1 VAALAALAA
10 RAASRGHGR
19 RRRRRRVTVVGR
31 YLAREIAL
39 GIVFVLLGFLALFAF
54 FDLVNELD
62 DLGRGG
68 YRLQHAIAYVGLTL
82 PSRVYELMPIAALIG
97 AIYALAQFASNSEF
111 TAMRAAGMGRKL
123 ALRGVLAV
131 GSAFALM
138 TAVIGEAVAPPAE
151 RLAQSVRLS
160 AIGTAVAGQF
170 RSGMWIKDT
179 VRDAQG
185 RPERLRFVNVGALR
199 PDASLDTLQIFE
211 FDPDFTL
218 RSVIRA
224 ARAVHDGASVWRLS
238 DIEET
243 RFESG
248 LTLDRLPTLRSR
260 IVREASRDWPS
271 ELGPDIFRVAM
282 LEPDRMSLVG
292 LVKYTRHLRENRQN
306 AERYEI
312 ALWKKIVYPLAV
324 IVMMTLALPFGYLQ
338 VRAGSIGYKVFSGI
352 MLGVAFHF
360 MNGLFSHLGL
370 LNTWPAW
377 LAVSIPSMVALV
389 VAMGMLSWVGR
400 MR

>member
-1 VAALAALAA
+1 M
-10 RAASRGHGR
+10 
-19 RRRRRRVTVVGR
+19 TVVGR
-31 YLAREIAL
+31 YLAREIAFGVL
-39 GIVFVLLGFLALFAF
+39 FVLFGFLGLFAF
-54 FDLVNELD
+54 FDLVGELD

-68 YRLQHAIAYVGLTL
+68 YRIQHAVAYVALTL
-82 PSRVYELMPIAALIG
+82 PSRVYELMPVAALIG
-97 AIYALAQFASNSEF
+97 AIYALAQFASHSEF

-131 GSAFALM
+131 GAVFALA

-170 RSGMWIKDT
+170 RSGMWVKDT
-179 VRDAQG
+179 LRDAQG
-185 RPERLRFVNVGALR
+185 NTERLRFVNVGTLR
-199 PDASLDTLQIFE
+199 PDASLENLQIFE
-211 FDPDFTL
+211 FEPDFTL

-224 ARAVHDGASVWRLS
+224 QRAVYDGKAQWVLS
-238 DIEET
+238 GIEET
-243 RFESG
+243 RFVTG
-248 LTLDRLPTLRSR
+248 QTLDRVPTLRSQ
-260 IVREASRDWPS
+260 IVREAVREWPS
-271 ELGPDIFRVAM
+271 ELGPDIVRVAM
-282 LEPDRMSLVG
+282 IEPDRMSLLG
-292 LVKYTRHLRENRQN
+292 LVQYTRHLKENRQN

-338 VRAGSIGYKVFSGI
+338 VRAGSIGYKVFAGI
-352 MLGVAFHF
+352 MLGVIFHF

-377 LAVSIPSMVALV
+377 LSVSIPSMVALA
-389 VAMGMLSWVGR
+389 VALAMLARVGR

>member
-1 VAALAALAA
+1 M
-10 RAASRGHGR
+10 S
-19 RRRRRRVTVVGR
+19 VVGR

-39 GIVFVLLGFLALFAF
+39 GTGFVLFGFLALFAF

-62 DLGRGG
+62 DLGRGA
-68 YRLQHAIAYVGLTL
+68 YRLQHAIAYVVLTL
-82 PSRVYELMPIAALIG
+82 PSRVYELMPVAALIG

-111 TAMRAAGMGRKL
+111 TAMRAAGMGRTR
-123 ALRGVLAV
+123 ALRAVLAA
-131 GSAFALM
+131 GSAFALL
-138 TAVIGEAVAPPAE
+138 TAVVGELVAPPAE

-179 VRDAQG
+179 LRDAQG
-185 RPERLRFVNVGALR
+185 RPELLRFVNIGALR
-199 PDASLDTLQIFE
+199 PDASLDNLQIFE
-211 FDPDFTL
+211 FEPDFTL

-224 ARAVHDGASVWRLS
+224 RRAVHDGGSVWRLS

-248 LTLDRLPTLRSR
+248 RTLDRLPTLRSR
-260 IVREASRDWPS
+260 LVREASREWPS
-271 ELGPDIFRVAM
+271 ELGPDIVRVAM
-282 LEPDRMSLVG
+282 LEPDRMSLLG
-292 LVKYTRHLRENRQN
+292 LVQYTRHLRENRQN

-324 IVMMTLALPFGYLQ
+324 VVMMMLALPFGYLQ
-338 VRAGSIGYKVFSGI
+338 VRAGSIGYKVFAGI

-377 LAVSIPSMVALV
+377 LAVSIPSAVALA
-389 VAMGMLSWVGR
+389 VALGMLGWVGR

>member
-1 VAALAALAA
+1 M
-10 RAASRGHGR
+10 
-19 RRRRRRVTVVGR
+19 TVVAR

-39 GIVFVLLGFLALFAF
+39 GVLFVLFGFLALFAF

-62 DLGRGG
+62 DLGRGA
-68 YRLQHAIAYVGLTL
+68 YRLQHAVAYVVLTL
-82 PSRVYELMPIAALIG
+82 PSHVYELMPIAALIG
-97 AIYALAQFASNSEF
+97 AIYALAQFASHSEF

-123 ALRGVLAV
+123 ALRGVVSVGAV
-131 GSAFALM
+131 FALL

-151 RLAQSVRLS
+151 RLAQQVRLS
-160 AIGTAVAGQF
+160 AIGQAVAGQF

-179 VRDAQG
+179 LRDAQG
-185 RPERLRFVNVGALR
+185 NPERLRFVNVGALQ
-199 PDASLDTLQIFE
+199 PDASLDNLQIFE

-224 ARAVHDGASVWRLS
+224 KRAVHDGASSWRLA

-248 LTLDRLPTLRSR
+248 RTLDRLPTLRSR
-260 IVREASRDWPS
+260 IVREDARDWPS

-282 LEPDRMSLVG
+282 LEPDRMSLIG
-292 LVKYTRHLRENRQN
+292 LVQYTRHLKENRQN

-324 IVMMTLALPFGYLQ
+324 IVMMALALPFGYLQ
-338 VRAGSIGYKVFSGI
+338 VRAGSIGYKVFAGI

-377 LAVSIPSMVALV
+377 LSVSIPSLVALA
-389 VAMGMLSWVGR
+389 VAISLLGWVGR

>member
-1 VAALAALAA
+1 M
-10 RAASRGHGR
+10 
-19 RRRRRRVTVVGR
+19 TVVAR

-39 GIVFVLLGFLALFAF
+39 GVLFVLFGFLALFAF

-62 DLGRGG
+62 DLGRGA
-68 YRLQHAIAYVGLTL
+68 YRLQHAVAYVVLTL
-82 PSRVYELMPIAALIG
+82 PSHVYELMPIAALIG
-97 AIYALAQFASNSEF
+97 AIYALAQFASHSEF

-123 ALRGVLAV
+123 ALRGVVSVGAV
-131 GSAFALM
+131 FALL

-151 RLAQSVRLS
+151 RLAQQVRLS
-160 AIGTAVAGQF
+160 AIGQAVAGQF

-179 VRDAQG
+179 LRDAQG
-185 RPERLRFVNVGALR
+185 NPERLRFINVGALQ
-199 PDASLDTLQIFE
+199 PDASLDNLQIFE

-224 ARAVHDGASVWRLS
+224 KRAVHDGASSWRLA

-248 LTLDRLPTLRSR
+248 RTLDRLPTLRSR
-260 IVREASRDWPS
+260 IVREDARDWPS

-282 LEPDRMSLVG
+282 LEPDRMSLIG
-292 LVKYTRHLRENRQN
+292 LVQYTRHLKENRQN

-324 IVMMTLALPFGYLQ
+324 IVMMALALPFGYLQ
-338 VRAGSIGYKVFSGI
+338 VRAGSIGYKVFAGI

-377 LAVSIPSMVALV
+377 LSVSIPSLVALA
-389 VAMGMLSWVGR
+389 VAISLLGWVGR